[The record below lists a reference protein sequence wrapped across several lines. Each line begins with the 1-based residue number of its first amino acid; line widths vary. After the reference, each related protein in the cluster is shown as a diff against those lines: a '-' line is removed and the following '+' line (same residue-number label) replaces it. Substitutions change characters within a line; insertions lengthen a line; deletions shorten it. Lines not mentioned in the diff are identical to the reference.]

1 MRLSKIHI
9 GNYRKLK
16 NCVIEFDEKQT
27 IFVGA
32 NNSGKTSAISAIISF
47 LKDSTRFTANDFTL
61 PNWKNLNELADSWM
75 KEDYA
80 SIPTLK
86 DMINYLPAM
95 DVWLDVSEKDAYLVR
110 DLIPSFEWK
119 GKTVGARIVFAPKN
133 VEKLYHEFKDAY
145 LRARNLEEGGEK
157 VLYPTSLWNYLSKK
171 PVLYKQFMCRYFV
184 LDIENEKED
193 MIFQPLPDIEY
204 PEGKN
209 PFDKLF
215 KIDFIEAQRELSD
228 PNAKDD
234 GGQNNL
240 SKQLQAY
247 YEKHIQPNEEIGKE
261 DVGIFMATKAANEVC
276 DKNLERAFS
285 KRIDE
290 LKDISYPGFLNPG
303 IKIHSQIKI
312 KDSLSH
318 DSAIQFALNQ
328 DEKEW
333 VLPEKYNG
341 LGYQNL
347 ISMYFKLI
355 QFRDEWLHEGSM
367 ASSLDEEPIKPI
379 HLVFIEEPEAH
390 LHAQAQQVFVRKAYD
405 ALVNSEKLKG
415 DDFFTTQI
423 VLSTHSNHIVKEL
436 DMGCLR
442 YFRRNQDAD
451 SNIPVSTV
459 VSLQH
464 VFGLE
469 EETKRFVSRYIKL
482 NHCDFFFAD
491 GVILVEGAGERI
503 LMPKFLDNEKVRD
516 NYISIIEI
524 NGSHAHR
531 FRSIV
536 ERLGIPTLIVTDID
550 SQDVKADGTNKK
562 AFTQKGKEQVS
573 NNDTLRSWIP
583 READVDKLLN
593 MSEGKKVC
601 GNVRIAYQT
610 GIKVKLKNCP
620 QRGTAYPYTFE
631 DALALTNY
639 ELFVSDDFKCVGM
652 VKKFKDIL
660 DSAESVSKC
669 CKGLFGNLKS
679 KLKAPFAID
688 LLYMEQFEQLKTP
701 DYIKEGLKW
710 LREKLN

>member
-27 IFVGA
+27 VFVGA
-32 NNSGKTSAISAIISF
+32 NNSGKTSAISAIVSF
-47 LKDSTRFTANDFTL
+47 LKDTSRFVANDFTL
-61 PNWKNLNELADSWM
+61 PNWKKLNAMADRWV
-75 KEDYA
+75 KENYA
-80 SIPTLK
+80 SVPTLE
-86 DMINYLPAM
+86 DMTDFLPLM
-95 DVWLDVSEKDAYLVR
+95 DVWVEVSDKDAYMVR
-110 DLIPSFEWK
+110 DLIPSLEWK
-119 GKTVGARIVFAPKN
+119 GKAVGARILFAPKD
-133 VEKLYHEFKDAY
+133 VEKLYYEFKDAY
-145 LRARNLEEGGEK
+145 LKARNLEEGEEK

-171 PVLYKQFMCRYFV
+171 SVLHKQFMCRFFL
-184 LDIENEKED
+184 LDVEKECD
-193 MIFQPLPDIEY
+193 DNSFQALSDIEY
-204 PEGKN
+204 TEGKS

-215 KIDFIEAQRELSD
+215 KIDLIEAQRELSD
-228 PNAKDD
+228 TNAKDD

-240 SKQLQAY
+240 SKQLQTY
-247 YEKHIQPNEEIGKE
+247 YENHIQPNEEIRKE

-276 DKNLERAFS
+276 DQNLERAFS

-290 LKDISYPGFLNPG
+290 LKNISYPGFLNPE

-312 KDSLSH
+312 KDGLSH

-328 DEKEW
+328 DEKDW

-355 QFRDEWLHEGSM
+355 QFRDEWLYEGSM
-367 ASSLDEEPIKPI
+367 VSSLDEEPIKPV

-442 YFRRNQDAD
+442 YFRRNQDVD
-451 SNIPVSTV
+451 FKIPVSTV

-464 VFGLE
+464 VFGPE
-469 EETKRFVSRYIKL
+469 EKTKRFVSRYIKI

-550 SQDVKADGTNKK
+550 SQDVKADGTKKK
-562 AFTQKGKEQVS
+562 AFTQKGKKQVS

-583 READVDKLLN
+583 KETDVDKLLK
-593 MSEGKKVC
+593 MPGKSKVSD
-601 GNVRIAYQT
+601 NVRIAYQT
-610 GIKVKLKNCP
+610 GIKVKLKKAH
-620 QRGTAYPYTFE
+620 REVTAFPYTFE

-639 ELFVSDDFKCVGM
+639 DLFVSDDFKCVGM

-669 CKGLFGNLKS
+669 CKELFGNLKS
-679 KLKAPFAID
+679 ELKAPFAID

-701 DYIKEGLKW
+701 DYIKKGLKW